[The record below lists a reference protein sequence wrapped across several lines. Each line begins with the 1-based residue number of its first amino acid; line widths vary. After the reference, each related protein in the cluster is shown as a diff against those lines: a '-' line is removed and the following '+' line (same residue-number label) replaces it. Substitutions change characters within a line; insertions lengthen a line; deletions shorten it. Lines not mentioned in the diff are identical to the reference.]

1 MSEELKPTYQDDEI
15 DLVELL
21 QTIWDG
27 KWLIAAFAAI
37 AVAFGGAFAFL
48 KPSVFVAN
56 TEIKPITSTEAQLYR
71 TNNALGFFEISPSD
85 LRGLF
90 IEYLDERT
98 LFEEAIRKHDLLK
111 RDKFEN
117 DADYDV
123 AVVELAA
130 AIAILP
136 PINEDGAEKGESRRH
151 WTIEFEGT
159 DKQKWLAALADVT
172 VNSTSKVR
180 ETLIERFNT
189 SVELAKQ
196 VREYKLEDLSTQMQ
210 NAKADFEKEMQEFE
224 LVQGFGMEDVQQAIR
239 NARLDY
245 DRKTKDRLA
254 FLREQAAIAR
264 ELGVAKNTLEA
275 QTFSASN
282 GVVANVKSD
291 TPFYLRGYEAI
302 EKEIALIVAR
312 EDKDAFIAGLLELEQ
327 KQRTL
332 EQDRTLERADRK
344 EAFLTSLLELEKQ
357 QRTIQQDKT
366 IERAKVLFAKTPV
379 NDEKQFV
386 AAQYD
391 VYATNIESKSKRSL
405 IVALALVLGGMVGV
419 VYVLIRS
426 AVRNRKAK
434 LA

>member
-27 KWLIAAFAAI
+27 KWLVAAFAAV
-37 AVAFGGAFAFL
+37 AVVLGGAFAFL
-48 KPSVFVAN
+48 KPAVFEAT

-71 TNNALGFFEISPSD
+71 TSNALGFFEISPTT

-111 RDKFEN
+111 HD
-117 DADYDV
+117 DYETDV
-123 AVVELAA
+123 DFDIAVVELAA
-130 AIAILP
+130 EIAIQP
-136 PINEDGAEKGESRRH
+136 PINEDGTEKGESRRH
-151 WTIEFEGT
+151 WTIEFEGM
-159 DKQKWLAALADVT
+159 DKEKWLAALVDVT
-172 VNSTSKVR
+172 TNSTAKVR

-189 SVELAKQ
+189 AVEVAQ
-196 VREYKLEDLSTQMQ
+196 QARAFKLEDLSTQME
-210 NAKADFEKEMQEFE
+210 NAKSDFEKEMQEFE
-224 LVQGFGMEDVQQAIR
+224 LVQGFEMEDVQQAIR

-312 EDKDAFIAGLLELEQ
+312 EDKDAFITGLLELEQ

-332 EQDRTLERADRK
+332 EQDLTLERADRK
-344 EAFLTSLLELEKQ
+344 EAFLASLLELEKQ
-357 QRTIQQDKT
+357 QRAIQQDKT
-366 IERAKVLFAKTPV
+366 IERAKELFAKTPV
-379 NDEKQFV
+379 IEAQKFV

-391 VYATNIESKSKRSL
+391 VYATDFESKSKRSL

-419 VYVLIRS
+419 MFVLIRS

-434 LA
+434 A

>member
-1 MSEELKPTYQDDEI
+1 
-15 DLVELL
+15 
-21 QTIWDG
+21 
-27 KWLIAAFAAI
+27 
-37 AVAFGGAFAFL
+37 
-48 KPSVFVAN
+48 
-56 TEIKPITSTEAQLYR
+56 
-71 TNNALGFFEISPSD
+71 
-85 LRGLF
+85 
-90 IEYLDERT
+90 
-98 LFEEAIRKHDLLK
+98 LK
-111 RDKFEN
+111 RD
-117 DADYDV
+117 DYETDV
-123 AVVELAA
+123 DFDIAVVELAA
-130 AIAILP
+130 EIAIQP
-136 PINEDGAEKGESRRH
+136 PINEDGTEKGESRRH

-159 DKQKWLAALADVT
+159 DKEKWLAALVDVT
-172 VNSTSKVR
+172 TNSTAKVR

-189 SVELAKQ
+189 AVEVAQ
-196 VREYKLEDLSTQMQ
+196 QARAFKLEDLSTQME
-210 NAKADFEKEMQEFE
+210 NAKSDFEKEMQEFE
-224 LVQGFGMEDVQQAIR
+224 LVQGFEMEDVQQAIR

-312 EDKDAFIAGLLELEQ
+312 EDKDAFITGLLELEQ

-332 EQDRTLERADRK
+332 EQDLTLERADRK
-344 EAFLTSLLELEKQ
+344 ETFLASLLELEKQ
-357 QRTIQQDKT
+357 QRAIQQDKT
-366 IERAKVLFAKTPV
+366 IERAQELFTKTPV
-379 NDEKQFV
+379 SDAQQFV

-419 VYVLIRS
+419 MFVLIRS

-434 LA
+434 A